1 MAASELARAAE
12 LINRA
17 PGLIATRPTP
27 DAAAALLAE
36 ARAVSTG
43 DPAVEARL
51 LIAEAYLG
59 SDTDPHTRE
68 LAERAAALARRVG
81 SPLTESAALDELT
94 AVHLAHG
101 EIRAALTT
109 SLRRIDL
116 LQPVRV
122 TAASGLEMA
131 DAFDMAAES
140 AIAAG
145 DFATAR
151 DMAEHS
157 RDLPFHREEGHLATS
172 RLIVVTTLAGD
183 WGETV
188 ELAKQFREGWERAGR
203 PRAGNLSRGA
213 YAAAT
218 VHGLR
223 GEDGLREL
231 WLRIVDDLETPGRP
245 LSLIHVGEFCD
256 ALLFLHRGLPE
267 RATDELQ
274 TPPELFQEWHNG
286 LWRPWYAALWAE
298 AAVLTGRSDAESRI
312 RQARWSTRDN
322 PIAASIVDRAAAMS
336 RASLDR
342 EELIRVA
349 AVLESA
355 GCRYQWA
362 RTLVLVGGQ
371 HRLRGEAA
379 LAAMS
384 ATPMV
389 WRPES
394 D

>member
-1 MAASELARAAE
+1 
-12 LINRA
+12 
-17 PGLIATRPTP
+17 
-27 DAAAALLAE
+27 
-36 ARAVSTG
+36 
-43 DPAVEARL
+43 
-51 LIAEAYLG
+51 
-59 SDTDPHTRE
+59 
-68 LAERAAALARRVG
+68 
-81 SPLTESAALDELT
+81 
-94 AVHLAHG
+94 
-101 EIRAALTT
+101 
-109 SLRRIDL
+109 
-116 LQPVRV
+116 
-122 TAASGLEMA
+122 
-131 DAFDMAAES
+131 
-140 AIAAG
+140 
-145 DFATAR
+145 
-151 DMAEHS
+151 
-157 RDLPFHREEGHLATS
+157 
-172 RLIVVTTLAGD
+172 
-183 WGETV
+183 
-188 ELAKQFREGWERAGR
+188 
-203 PRAGNLSRGA
+203 
-213 YAAAT
+213 
-218 VHGLR
+218 
-223 GEDGLREL
+223 
-231 WLRIVDDLETPGRP
+231 
-245 LSLIHVGEFCD
+245 LSLIHVGEFFD